1 MAEPISVLLVDDN
14 PTFLRVTTRYLQ
26 QQEDMIVVGVAP
38 SGEKGLAE
46 AIKLQPKIVLLDLA
60 MPDLSGLELI
70 PRLKEAHPGICIIAL
85 TVLNTEGY
93 RRAALEAGADEFLPK
108 AVMATELLPTIRRL
122 AENNRNQET
131 K

>member
-1 MAEPISVLLVDDN
+1 VAELISVLLVDDN
-14 PTFLRVTTRYLQ
+14 PTFLRVATRYLQ

-122 AENNRNQET
+122 AENNSNQET